1 MIRLF
6 CWLVI
11 ALAFS
16 ATGRAQVD
24 AFSKQRDFERYAEEQ
39 DDAFYSYL
47 KLEEEEFKSYNDSV
61 NREFGKYLAETWKD
75 FDLQWKEPL
84 IKCPVPLTTYNPE
97 TPRPEPLKLPVKGEV
112 ELPKNP
118 LPHVKTDIPLPS
130 ELPVNVP
137 ANQLE
142 KSFYGVTVTFNKPAF
157 TMPRLTGTTEGEI
170 ATFWTAL
177 ASLPY
182 DSWTGRIMQWKSG
195 LKLNGWGL
203 YLLINEAFAAYA
215 PSGTENEQ
223 VIFTVFTLNQ
233 LGYRAKIGRVK
244 QELIPLIA
252 FGCTVTNT
260 SFFTY
265 EGADYSAVNA
275 KHRDLSS
282 VQSCRMEYGGAARLL
297 DMSVNSSPMLASSVA
312 TKTVK
317 DNKRTY
323 ELRFN
328 RNLVDWYATYPCVDF
343 AIYAEAALDESFRQ
357 SITQQIKPVLEGLT
371 QKQAVNELLH
381 FVQFAFDYKTD
392 QVQFGYERWNF
403 AEETVASSYSD
414 CEDRAILFTQLVR
427 TLLDMPVVL
436 ISYPGR
442 HLATAVKFNDPQ
454 MEGDYIVADGQK
466 YLLCDPTYIG
476 AGVGM
481 AMPDLKRI
489 PIEVIKVK

>member
-1 MIRLF
+1 
-6 CWLVI
+6 
-11 ALAFS
+11 
-16 ATGRAQVD
+16 
-24 AFSKQRDFERYAEEQ
+24 
-39 DDAFYSYL
+39 
-47 KLEEEEFKSYNDSV
+47 
-61 NREFGKYLAETWKD
+61 
-75 FDLQWKEPL
+75 
-84 IKCPVPLTTYNPE
+84 
-97 TPRPEPLKLPVKGEV
+97 
-112 ELPKNP
+112 
-118 LPHVKTDIPLPS
+118 
-130 ELPVNVP
+130 
-137 ANQLE
+137 
-142 KSFYGVTVTFNKPAF
+142 
-157 TMPRLTGTTEGEI
+157 MPRLTGTTEGEI

-195 LKLNGWGL
+195 LKLNDWGL

-215 PSGTENEQ
+215 PNGTENEQ

-233 LGYRAKIGRVK
+233 LGYRAKIGRVQ

-297 DMSVNSSPMLASSVA
+297 DMSVNSSPILASSVV

-343 AIYAEAALDESFRQ
+343 AIYAEAALDENFRQ

-371 QKQAVNELLH
+371 QEQAVNELLH

-392 QVQFGYERWNF
+392 QAQFGYERWNF
-403 AEETVASSYSD
+403 AEETAASSYSD

-454 MEGDYIVADGQK
+454 MKGDYIVADGQK